1 MKVVFL
7 HHQAVFIEFFMKNG
21 EVSPAESLLT
31 VCLRKPVVRRLAE
44 KIKEE
49 GDGRSRKNGVGKTTF
64 GCFCALA

>member
-1 MKVVFL
+1 
-7 HHQAVFIEFFMKNG
+7 MKNG

-49 GDGRSRKNGVGKTTF
+49 GDGRSRKNGLGKTTF
-64 GCFCALA
+64 GCFYALA